1 MERKTLLVHIF
12 MGCLLFPVEK
22 STTKKE
28 ELAGLFHL
36 RPAWLEEGG
45 HVARG
50 TARSLLMNREEQIA
64 KSRPG
69 RNCFFQVDGA
79 DGSLGCPSTW
89 QCGSELG
96 TAIT

>member
-1 MERKTLLVHIF
+1 MESKTLLVHVF

-36 RPAWLEEGG
+36 RPAWLEEEG
-45 HVARG
+45 HVARA
-50 TARSLLMNREEQIA
+50 ARSLLMNGAEQIA
-64 KSRPG
+64 KSNPG

-79 DGSLGCPSTW
+79 DSSLGCPSTW
-89 QCGSELG
+89 QWSSELG
-96 TAIT
+96 TAII